1 MTETF
6 ELYDKEK
13 EYYTKDG
20 QIYSYDAVQRDYP
33 AVDFTKLVVML
44 YGRTVLKVE
53 TFDYLRGIN
62 RVKADATDEEALE
75 QIAHAEMVKATES
88 TPIERIASSL
98 EYLVLLKM

>member
-1 MTETF
+1 MVETF

-20 QIYSYDAVQRDYP
+20 QIYGYDAVKKDYP

-62 RVKADATDEEALE
+62 RIKADVSDEEALS

-88 TPIERIASSL
+88 TALDRIASAL
-98 EYLVLLKM
+98 EFLELVNM

>member
-6 ELYDKEK
+6 ELYNKEN
-13 EYYTKDG
+13 EYYTKNG
-20 QIYSYDAVQRDYP
+20 QIYDYDAVKKDYP

-62 RVKADATDEEALE
+62 RVKADVSDEEALS
-75 QIAHAEMVKATES
+75 QIAHAEIVKATES
-88 TPIERIASSL
+88 RPIERIASAL
-98 EYLVLLKM
+98 EFLNLVYM

>member
-1 MTETF
+1 MVETF
-6 ELYDKEK
+6 ELYNKEN

-20 QIYSYDAVQRDYP
+20 QIYSYDKVKKDYP

-62 RVKADATDEEALE
+62 RIKADIPDEEALS
-75 QIAHAEMVKATES
+75 QIEHAEIVKATES
-88 TPIERIASSL
+88 TPIERIASAL
-98 EYLVLLKM
+98 EFLELVNM

>member
-20 QIYSYDAVQRDYP
+20 QIYSYDVVKKDYP

-53 TFDYLRGIN
+53 TFDYLKGIN

-75 QIAHAEMVKATES
+75 QIAHAEMVKLTES
-88 TPIERIASSL
+88 TPLERIASAL
-98 EYLVLLKM
+98 EFLELVNM

>member
-20 QIYSYDAVQRDYP
+20 QIYSYDVVKKDYP

-44 YGRTVLKVE
+44 YGRTVLKVQ
-53 TFDYLRGIN
+53 TLDYLRGIN
-62 RVKADATDEEALE
+62 RVKADVTDEEALE
-75 QIAHAEMVKATES
+75 QIAHAEMVKETES
-88 TPIERIASSL
+88 TPLERIASAL
-98 EYLVLLKM
+98 EFLELVNM

>member
-20 QIYSYDAVQRDYP
+20 QIYDYNAVKKDYP

-44 YGRTVLKVE
+44 YGRTVLKLE

-62 RVKADATDEEALE
+62 RIKADVSDEEAIS

-88 TPIERIASSL
+88 TPIERIASAL
-98 EYLVLLKM
+98 EFLELVNM

>member
-20 QIYSYDAVQRDYP
+20 QIYDYDAVKKDYP

-44 YGRTVLKVE
+44 YGRTILKVE

-62 RVKADATDEEALE
+62 RVKADLTDEEALE
-75 QIAHAEMVKATES
+75 QIAHAEMVKLTES
-88 TPIERIASSL
+88 TPLERIASAL
-98 EYLVLLKM
+98 EYLELVKM

>member
-20 QIYSYDAVQRDYP
+20 QIYDYDAVKKDYP

-62 RVKADATDEEALE
+62 RVKADVSDEEALS
-75 QIAHAEMVKATES
+75 QIAHAEMVKETES
-88 TPIERIASSL
+88 TALERIASAL
-98 EYLVLLKM
+98 EFLELLNM

>member
-1 MTETF
+1 MVETF
-6 ELYDKEK
+6 ELYNKEN

-20 QIYSYDAVQRDYP
+20 QIYSYDEVKKDYP

-62 RVKADATDEEALE
+62 QIRADVTDEEALS
-75 QIAHAEMVKATES
+75 QIAHAEMVKTKES
-88 TPIERIASSL
+88 TPIERIASAL
-98 EYLVLLKM
+98 EFLELVNM